1 MTLRVMLFASWAD
14 ALGARSVDVEVDE
27 GATAGDVLAVLAAR
41 ASGAQL
47 PTPALA
53 INRQLARAS
62 DPVRAADEIA
72 VIPPVA
78 GG

>member
-1 MTLRVMLFASWAD
+1 MLFASWAD
-14 ALGARSVDVEVDE
+14 ALGARSVEVEVGE
-27 GATAGDVLAVLAAR
+27 GATAGDVLAALAAR
-41 ASGAQL
+41 ANGAPL
-47 PTPALA
+47 PRPALA
-53 INRQLARAS
+53 INRQLARAG

>member
-14 ALGARSVDVEVDE
+14 ALGARSVEVEVGE
-27 GATAGDVLAVLAAR
+27 GATAGDVLAALAAR
-41 ASGAQL
+41 ANGAPL
-47 PTPALA
+47 PRPALA
-53 INRQLARAS
+53 INRQLARAG